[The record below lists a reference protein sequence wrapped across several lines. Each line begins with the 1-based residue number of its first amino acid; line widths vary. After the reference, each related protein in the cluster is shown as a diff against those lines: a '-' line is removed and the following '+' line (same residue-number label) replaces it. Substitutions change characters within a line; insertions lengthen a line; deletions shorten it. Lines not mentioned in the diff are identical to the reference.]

1 MVLGQPA
8 SVLLCLLSAEAKHET
23 GIRLNVVRT
32 SVIWNMSPCQG
43 RPEVVFIGTWG
54 GFDT

>member
-1 MVLGQPA
+1 MQMDLFGKAMAVLWGDPMVLGQPA

-32 SVIWNMSPCQG
+32 SVI
-43 RPEVVFIGTWG
+43 
-54 GFDT
+54 